1 MSATGR
7 VQGATSGVVSA
18 VRDGAESRPLGW
30 AARLGLTTRGVVY
43 LLMGLLAVL
52 VARGAAVQVD
62 QKGALAQLVARPFGG
77 LLVAVMAAGFAGY
90 ALWRLSEAAVGV
102 SGEGRRVGP
111 RVQSL
116 VRGLVYAGL
125 AVSAVALLRGS
136 STSQATQQQT
146 LTARA
151 MEQPGGR
158 WLVAA
163 VGVVIL
169 GVGLA
174 LVAEGVQLRFM
185 RYFPVGALSPRVRH
199 TVRVLGAV
207 GTVARG
213 LVFALTGGLVV
224 AAAWTYEP
232 AKASGLDGALKTLRD
247 QPFGPLL
254 LTLAGAGLVAFGMY
268 GLAEARY
275 RRV

>member
-1 MSATGR
+1 MSSAGT
-7 VQGATSGVVSA
+7 VQGVASEVESA
-18 VRDGAESRPLGW
+18 VRDGADSPPLGW
-30 AARLGLTTRGVVY
+30 AARLGLAARGVVY

-62 QKGALAQLVARPFGG
+62 QEGALAQVVARPYGE
-77 LLVAVMAAGFAGY
+77 LVVAAMAAGFAGY
-90 ALWRLSEAAVGV
+90 ALWRLSEAAFGV

-116 VRGLVYAGL
+116 VRGLVYVGL
-125 AVSAVALLRGS
+125 ALSAVAVLQGS
-136 STSQATQQQT
+136 RTSQSSQQQS

-163 VGVVIL
+163 IGVVIL

-174 LVAEGVQLRFM
+174 LVAEGVRLRFM

-199 TVRVLGAV
+199 AVRVLGAV

-224 AAAWTYEP
+224 AAAWTYDP

-254 LTLAGAGLVAFGMY
+254 LTAAGAGLVAFGLY
-268 GLAEARY
+268 GLTEARY

>member
-1 MSATGR
+1 MSSAGT
-7 VQGATSGVVSA
+7 VQGVASEVESA
-18 VRDGAESRPLGW
+18 VRDGADSRPLGW
-30 AARLGLTTRGVVY
+30 AARLGLAARGVVY

-62 QKGALAQLVARPFGG
+62 QEGALAQVVARPYGE
-77 LLVAVMAAGFAGY
+77 LVVAAMAAGFAGY
-90 ALWRLSEAAVGV
+90 ALWRLSEAAFGV

-116 VRGLVYAGL
+116 VRGLVYVGL
-125 AVSAVALLRGS
+125 ALSAVAVLQGS
-136 STSQATQQQT
+136 RTSQSSQQQS

-163 VGVVIL
+163 IGVVIL

-174 LVAEGVQLRFM
+174 LVAEGVRLRFM
-185 RYFPVGALSPRVRH
+185 RYFLVGALSPRVRH
-199 TVRVLGAV
+199 AVRVLGAV

-224 AAAWTYEP
+224 AAAWTYDP

-254 LTLAGAGLVAFGMY
+254 LTAAGAGLVAFGLY
-268 GLAEARY
+268 GLTEARY

>member
-1 MSATGR
+1 MSATGA
-7 VQGATSGVVSA
+7 VQGVASEVVSA
-18 VRDGAESRPLGW
+18 VRVGADSRPLGW
-30 AARLGLTTRGVVY
+30 AARLGLTARGVVY

-52 VARGAAVQVD
+52 VARGAVVQVD
-62 QKGALAQLVARPFGG
+62 QKGALAQVVAHPYGG
-77 LLVAVMAAGFAGY
+77 LLVAAMAAGFVGY
-90 ALWRLSEAAVGV
+90 ALWRLSEAAFGV

-116 VRGLVYAGL
+116 VRSLVYVGL
-125 AVSAVALLRGS
+125 AVSAVAVLQGS
-136 STSQATQQQT
+136 RTSQSSQQQS

-163 VGVVIL
+163 IGLVIL

-174 LVAEGVQLRFM
+174 LVVEGVRLRFM

-199 TVRVLGAV
+199 AVRVLGAV

-213 LVFALTGGLVV
+213 LVFALTGALVV
-224 AAAWTYEP
+224 AAAWTYDP

-254 LTLAGAGLVAFGMY
+254 LTAAGAGLVAFGLY
-268 GLAEARY
+268 GLAEAKY

>member
-1 MSATGR
+1 MSAAGTA
-7 VQGATSGVVSA
+7 QSAASQVVSA
-18 VRDGAESRPLGW
+18 VRDGADSCPLGW
-30 AARLGLTTRGVVY
+30 AARLGLTARGVVY

-52 VARGAAVQVD
+52 VARGAAAEVD
-62 QKGALAQLVARPFGG
+62 QKGALAQVVARPFGE
-77 LLVAVMAAGFAGY
+77 LVVAAMAAGFAGY
-90 ALWRLSEAAVGV
+90 ALWRLSEAAFGV

-116 VRGLVYAGL
+116 VRGLVYAALALSAL
-125 AVSAVALLRGS
+125 AVLQGS
-136 STSQATQQQT
+136 RTSQASQQQS
-146 LTARA
+146 LTART
-151 MEQPGGR
+151 MQQPGGR

-163 VGVVIL
+163 IGLVVL
-169 GVGLA
+169 GVGVA
-174 LVAEGVQLRFM
+174 LVIEGVRLRFM
-185 RYFPVGALSPRVRH
+185 RYFPAGSLSPRVRH
-199 TVRVLGAV
+199 AVRVLGAV

-224 AAAWTYEP
+224 AAAWTYDP

-254 LTLAGAGLVAFGMY
+254 LTAAGAGLVAFGLY

>member
-1 MSATGR
+1 MSSAGT
-7 VQGATSGVVSA
+7 VQGVASEVVSA
-18 VRDGAESRPLGW
+18 VRDGADSRPLGW
-30 AARLGLTTRGVVY
+30 AARLGLTARGVVY

-62 QKGALAQLVARPFGG
+62 QKGALAQVVARPYGE
-77 LLVAVMAAGFAGY
+77 LVVAAMAAGFAGY
-90 ALWRLSEAAVGV
+90 ALWRLSEAAFGV

-116 VRGLVYAGL
+116 VRGLVYVGL
-125 AVSAVALLRGS
+125 ALSAVAVLQGS
-136 STSQATQQQT
+136 QTSQSSQQQS

-163 VGVVIL
+163 IGAVIL

-174 LVAEGVQLRFM
+174 LVAEGVRLRFM

-199 TVRVLGAV
+199 AVRVLGAV

-224 AAAWTYEP
+224 AAAWTYDP

-254 LTLAGAGLVAFGMY
+254 LTAAGAGLVAFGLY
-268 GLAEARY
+268 GLTEARY

>member
-1 MSATGR
+1 MSSAGT
-7 VQGATSGVVSA
+7 VQGVASEVESA
-18 VRDGAESRPLGW
+18 VRDGADSPPLGW
-30 AARLGLTTRGVVY
+30 AARLGLAARGVVY

-62 QKGALAQLVARPFGG
+62 QKGALAQVVARPYGE
-77 LLVAVMAAGFAGY
+77 LVVAAMAAGFAGY
-90 ALWRLSEAAVGV
+90 ALWRLSEAAFGV

-116 VRGLVYAGL
+116 VRGLVYVGL
-125 AVSAVALLRGS
+125 ALSAVAVLQGS
-136 STSQATQQQT
+136 RTSQSSQQQS

-163 VGVVIL
+163 IGVVIL

-174 LVAEGVQLRFM
+174 LVAEGVRLRFM

-199 TVRVLGAV
+199 AVRVLGAV

-224 AAAWTYEP
+224 AAAWTYDP

-254 LTLAGAGLVAFGMY
+254 LTAAGAGLVAFGLY
-268 GLAEARY
+268 GLTEARY

>member
-1 MSATGR
+1 
-7 VQGATSGVVSA
+7 V
-18 VRDGAESRPLGW
+18 
-30 AARLGLTTRGVVY
+30 
-43 LLMGLLAVL
+43 
-52 VARGAAVQVD
+52 
-62 QKGALAQLVARPFGG
+62 
-77 LLVAVMAAGFAGY
+77 VAVMAAGFAGY
-90 ALWRLSEAAVGV
+90 ALWRLSEAAFGV

-116 VRGLVYAGL
+116 VRALVYAALALSAL
-125 AVSAVALLRGS
+125 AVLQGS
-136 STSQATQQQT
+136 RTSQASQQQT
-146 LTARA
+146 LSARA

-163 VGVVIL
+163 IGLLIL
-169 GVGLA
+169 GVGVA
-174 LVAEGVQLRFM
+174 LVIEGVRLRFM
-185 RYFPVGALSPRVRH
+185 RYFPAGALSQGVRH
-199 TVRVLGAV
+199 AVRVLGAV

-224 AAAWTYEP
+224 AAAWTYDP

-254 LTLAGAGLVAFGMY
+254 LTAAGAGLVAFGLY

>member
-1 MSATGR
+1 MSSAGT
-7 VQGATSGVVSA
+7 VQGVASEVVSA
-18 VRDGAESRPLGW
+18 VRDGADSRPLGW
-30 AARLGLTTRGVVY
+30 AARLGLAARGVVY

-62 QKGALAQLVARPFGG
+62 QKGALAQVVARPYGE
-77 LLVAVMAAGFAGY
+77 LVVAAMAAGFAGY
-90 ALWRLSEAAVGV
+90 ALWRLSEAAFGV

-116 VRGLVYAGL
+116 VRGLVYVGL
-125 AVSAVALLRGS
+125 ALSAVAVLQGS
-136 STSQATQQQT
+136 RTSQSSQQQS

-163 VGVVIL
+163 IGAVIL

-174 LVAEGVQLRFM
+174 LVAEGVRLRFM

-199 TVRVLGAV
+199 AVRVLGAV

-224 AAAWTYEP
+224 AAAWTYDP

-254 LTLAGAGLVAFGMY
+254 LTAAGAGLVAFGLY
-268 GLAEARY
+268 GLTEARY

>member
-1 MSATGR
+1 MSAAGTAR
-7 VQGATSGVVSA
+7 GAAREVVST
-18 VRDGAESRPLGW
+18 VRAGADSRPLGW
-30 AARLGLTTRGVVY
+30 AARLGLTARGVVY

-52 VARGAAVQVD
+52 VARGAPAEVD
-62 QKGALAQLVARPFGG
+62 QKGALAQVVAHPYGELV
-77 LLVAVMAAGFAGY
+77 VAVMAAGFAGY
-90 ALWRLSEAAVGV
+90 ALWRLSEALVGV
-102 SGEGRRVGP
+102 SGEGRGLGP
-111 RVQSL
+111 RVRSL

-136 STSQATQQQT
+136 RTSQATQQQG
-146 LTARA
+146 LTART

-169 GVGLA
+169 GVGVA
-174 LVAEGVQLRFM
+174 LVVEGVRLRFM
-185 RYFPVGALSPRVRH
+185 RYFPAGALSPALRH
-199 TVRVLGAV
+199 AVRVLGAV

-213 LVFALTGGLVV
+213 AVFALTGALVV
-224 AAAWTYEP
+224 AAAWTFDP
-232 AKASGLDGALKTLRD
+232 AKASGLDGALKTLAD

-254 LTLAGAGLVAFGMY
+254 LTAAGAGLVAFGLY

>member
-1 MSATGR
+1 MSATGA
-7 VQGATSGVVSA
+7 VQGAASEVVSA
-18 VRDGAESRPLGW
+18 VRDGADSRPLGW
-30 AARLGLTTRGVVY
+30 AARLGLTARGVVY

-52 VARGAAVQVD
+52 VARGAVVQVD
-62 QKGALAQLVARPFGG
+62 QKGALAQVVAHPYGG
-77 LLVAVMAAGFAGY
+77 LVVAAMAVGFVGY
-90 ALWRLSEAAVGV
+90 ALWRLSEAAFGV

-116 VRGLVYAGL
+116 VRSLVYVGL
-125 AVSAVALLRGS
+125 AVSAVAVLQGS
-136 STSQATQQQT
+136 RTSQSSQQRS

-163 VGVVIL
+163 IGVVIL

-174 LVAEGVQLRFM
+174 LVAEGVRLRFM

-199 TVRVLGAV
+199 AVRVLGAV

-213 LVFALTGGLVV
+213 LVFALTGALVV
-224 AAAWTYEP
+224 AAAWTYDP

-254 LTLAGAGLVAFGMY
+254 LTAAGAGLVAFGLY
-268 GLAEARY
+268 GLAEAKY

>member
-1 MSATGR
+1 MSATGA
-7 VQGATSGVVSA
+7 VQGAASEVVSA
-18 VRDGAESRPLGW
+18 VRDGADSRPLGW
-30 AARLGLTTRGVVY
+30 AARLGLTARGVVY

-52 VARGAAVQVD
+52 VARGAVVQVD
-62 QKGALAQLVARPFGG
+62 QKGALAQVVAHPYGG
-77 LLVAVMAAGFAGY
+77 LVVAAMAAGFVGY
-90 ALWRLSEAAVGV
+90 ALWRLSEAAFGV

-116 VRGLVYAGL
+116 VRSLVYVGL
-125 AVSAVALLRGS
+125 AVSAVAVLQGS
-136 STSQATQQQT
+136 RTSQSSQQRS

-163 VGVVIL
+163 IGVVIL

-174 LVAEGVQLRFM
+174 LVAEGVRLRFM

-199 TVRVLGAV
+199 AVRVLGAV

-213 LVFALTGGLVV
+213 LVFALTGALVV
-224 AAAWTYEP
+224 AAAWTYDP

-254 LTLAGAGLVAFGMY
+254 LTAAGAGLVAFGLY
-268 GLAEARY
+268 GLAEAKY

>member
-1 MSATGR
+1 MSSAGT
-7 VQGATSGVVSA
+7 VQGVASEVVSA
-18 VRDGAESRPLGW
+18 VRDGADSRPLGW
-30 AARLGLTTRGVVY
+30 AARLGLAARGVVY

-62 QKGALAQLVARPFGG
+62 QKGALAQVVARPYGE
-77 LLVAVMAAGFAGY
+77 LVVAAMAAGFAGY
-90 ALWRLSEAAVGV
+90 ALWRLSEAAFGV
-102 SGEGRRVGP
+102 SLEGRRVGP

-116 VRGLVYAGL
+116 VRGLVYVGL
-125 AVSAVALLRGS
+125 ALSAVAVLQGAR
-136 STSQATQQQT
+136 TSQSSQQQS

-163 VGVVIL
+163 IGAVIL

-174 LVAEGVQLRFM
+174 LVAEGVRLRFM

-199 TVRVLGAV
+199 AVRVLGAV

-213 LVFALTGGLVV
+213 LVFALTGCLVV
-224 AAAWTYEP
+224 AAAWTYDP

-254 LTLAGAGLVAFGMY
+254 LTAAGAGLVAFGLY
-268 GLAEARY
+268 GLTEARY

>member
-1 MSATGR
+1 MSAAGTAHSAAR
-7 VQGATSGVVSA
+7 EIVST
-18 VRDGAESRPLGW
+18 VRDGADSRPLGW
-30 AARLGLTTRGVVY
+30 AARLGLTARGVVY

-52 VARGAAVQVD
+52 VARGAAAEVD
-62 QKGALAQLVARPFGG
+62 QKGALAQVVARPFGEVV
-77 LLVAVMAAGFAGY
+77 VAVMAAGFAGY
-90 ALWRLSEAAVGV
+90 ALWRLSEAAFGV

-116 VRGLVYAGL
+116 VRGLVYAALALSAL
-125 AVSAVALLRGS
+125 AVLQGS
-136 STSQATQQQT
+136 RTSQASQQQT

-163 VGVVIL
+163 IGLVVL
-169 GVGLA
+169 GVGVA
-174 LVAEGVQLRFM
+174 LVLEGFRLRFM
-185 RYFPVGALSPRVRH
+185 RYFPAGALSPRVRH
-199 TVRVLGAV
+199 AVRVLGAV

-224 AAAWTYEP
+224 AAAWTYDP

-254 LTLAGAGLVAFGMY
+254 LTAAGVGLMAFGLY

>member
-1 MSATGR
+1 MSPAGT
-7 VQGATSGVVSA
+7 VQGVAREVVSA
-18 VRDGAESRPLGW
+18 VRDAADSRPLGW
-30 AARLGLTTRGVVY
+30 AARLGLTARGVVY

-52 VARGAAVQVD
+52 VARGATAEVD
-62 QKGALAQLVARPFGG
+62 QKGALAQVVARPFGE

-90 ALWRLSEAAVGV
+90 ALWRLSEAAFGV
-102 SGEGRRVGP
+102 SREGRRVGP

-116 VRGLVYAGL
+116 GRGLVYVGL
-125 AVSAVALLRGS
+125 ALSAVALLRGS
-136 STSQATQQQT
+136 QTSQATQQQT
-146 LTARA
+146 LTART

-163 VGVVIL
+163 IGVVIL

-174 LVAEGVQLRFM
+174 LVAEGVRLRFM
-185 RYFPVGALSPRVRH
+185 RYFPVGALSPGVRH
-199 TVRVLGAV
+199 AVRVLGAV

-224 AAAWTYEP
+224 VAAWTYDP

-254 LTLAGAGLVAFGMY
+254 LTVAGAGLVAFGLY

>member
-1 MSATGR
+1 MSAAGTA
-7 VQGATSGVVSA
+7 QGAAREVVST
-18 VRDGAESRPLGW
+18 VRAGAESRPLGW
-30 AARLGLTTRGVVY
+30 AARLGLTARGVVY

-52 VARGAAVQVD
+52 VARGTPAEVD
-62 QKGALAQLVARPFGG
+62 QKGALTQVVAHPYGELV
-77 LLVAVMAAGFAGY
+77 VAVLAVGFAGY
-90 ALWRLSEAAVGV
+90 ALWRLSEAAFGV

-116 VRGLVYAGL
+116 VRGLVYVGL

-136 STSQATQQQT
+136 RTSQASQQQG

-163 VGVVIL
+163 VGVVVL
-169 GVGLA
+169 GVGVV
-174 LVAEGVQLRFM
+174 LVVEGVRLRFM
-185 RYFPVGALSPRVRH
+185 RYFPAGALSAGVRH
-199 TVRVLGAV
+199 VVRVLGAV

-213 LVFALTGGLVV
+213 AVFALTGALVV
-224 AAAWTYEP
+224 AAAWTFDP

-254 LTLAGAGLVAFGMY
+254 LTAAGAGLVAFGLY